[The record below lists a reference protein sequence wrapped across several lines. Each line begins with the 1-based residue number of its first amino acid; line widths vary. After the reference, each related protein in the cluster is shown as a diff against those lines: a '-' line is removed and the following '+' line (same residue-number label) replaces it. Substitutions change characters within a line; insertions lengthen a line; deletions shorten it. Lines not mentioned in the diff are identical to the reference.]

1 MGMLLS
7 FSPFI
12 VYALLSG
19 RTSLVT
25 ALGAAAAIAIVLLL
39 RERFVRHKALKLLEI
54 GTAVL
59 FSGLAIYVG
68 ATHGQWSVPE
78 VRLAVDG
85 GLLAIV
91 LVSMAIRQPFTL
103 QYAREQVPP
112 EVQDSPGFI
121 MVNWHITMVWAL
133 AFVLMVA
140 ADLVM
145 ARWPQV
151 PLAVGIV
158 VTVGALVGAIWFTRW
173 YPDWLQRRAIEAESL
188 EKS

>member
-1 MGMLLS
+1 MDMLLS

-19 RTSLVT
+19 RTSLLT
-25 ALGAAAAIAIVLLL
+25 ALGAAAVIAIAMLL
-39 RERFVRHKALKLLEI
+39 RDFFLHHKMPKLLEI

-59 FSGLAIYVG
+59 FGGLAIYVG

-78 VRLAVDG
+78 VRLAVDS

-121 MVNWHITMVWAL
+121 LVNWHISIVWAL

-158 VTVGALVGAIWFTRW
+158 VTVAALVGAVGFTRW
-173 YPDWLQRRAIEAESL
+173 YPEWMQRLHAQNGES
-188 EKS
+188 